1 MKPYRSKKHP
11 TPRRMSRGLR
21 SLPPPAPRGAP
32 TGVDWTRPPP
42 PEWLAVARSDVR
54 RAANFFRGC
63 TDVFRSWR
71 RELEAMR

>member
-11 TPRRMSRGLR
+11 APRGMSRGLR
-21 SLPPPAPRGAP
+21 SLPPPAPFGSP
-32 TGVDWTRPPP
+32 TGINRAARETHDWVA
-42 PEWLAVARSDVR
+42 LARSDVR